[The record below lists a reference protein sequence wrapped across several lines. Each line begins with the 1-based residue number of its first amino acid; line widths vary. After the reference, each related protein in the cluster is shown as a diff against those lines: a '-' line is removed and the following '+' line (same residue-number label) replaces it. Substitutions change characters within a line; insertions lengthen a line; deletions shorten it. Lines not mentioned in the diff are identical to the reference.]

1 MILPFVISVL
11 AAMGQPVAGPVA
23 QTPTQRV
30 LVTRDLVARQV
41 LVTRLGEVVKYQGVN
56 GRSQSMPLTEVLAIL
71 PAASRPGSHTHVV
84 DPDAEPDGASRAVL
98 ALATGEKVPGVA
110 VWPEMSS
117 ESFGWRSEL
126 LGQFAVKLDEVLGW
140 HAEGTLMPS
149 STGGGD
155 VLRLANG
162 DTLSGFLATVSTGK
176 ISIEVDK
183 KTRTVDPAVVVA
195 ASLSTP
201 AKPGSG
207 PMVFLDDGTAL
218 LIDGLA
224 AGTGDAQSGAVLAA
238 TRRGQALSIRADS
251 VTAYAADAA
260 ALTSLAALPQPT
272 MSPTGGRSWTP
283 GIEVADA
290 TAPLGIS
297 DIVLPGPMEAT
308 WTLPGKAG
316 RIAAT
321 LELDPASRVWGDCL
335 VTVTLTPAKG
345 GGGAGGVKDLLKAR
359 LNEDSPTASFTA
371 ETAGGGTIRVRVEPG
386 ERGPVQDRVII
397 RRPMILLGQPSKLE
411 PKPDA
416 KPKPEE
422 KKPSAEP
429 STAG

>member
-1 MILPFVISVL
+1 MSFSLVIFAL
-11 AAMGQPVAGPVA
+11 AAVGQPVSGPVA
-23 QTPTQRV
+23 QTPAQRV
-30 LVTRDLVARQV
+30 LVTRDLAARQV
-41 LVTRLGEVVKYQGVN
+41 LVTRLGEVVKYQGPN
-56 GRSQSMPLTEVLAIL
+56 GRAQSMPLTEVLAIL
-71 PAASRPGSHTHVV
+71 PAPSQTGSRRAAS
-84 DPDAEPDGASRAVL
+84 DADAEPRAVL
-98 ALATGEKVPGVA
+98 ALATGEKVHGEA
-110 VWPEMSS
+110 VWPEMPS

-140 HAEGTLMPS
+140 HAEGVDMPLGS
-149 STGGGD
+149 AAGD

-162 DTLSGFLATVSTGK
+162 DVLSGFLATVSTGK

-183 KTRTVDPAVVVA
+183 KARTVDPSVVVA

-201 AKPGSG
+201 AKPGAG
-207 PMVFLDDGTAL
+207 PMVFLNDGTAL

-238 TRRGQALSIRADS
+238 TRRGQSLSIRADT
-251 VTAYAADAA
+251 VVAYAADAS
-260 ALTSLAALPQPT
+260 ALTSLSALSQPLMT
-272 MSPTGGRSWTP
+272 PTGGRNWTP
-283 GIEVADA
+283 GIEVVDP

-297 DIVLPGPMEAT
+297 DIVLPGPMEVT

-316 RIAAT
+316 RIAAS
-321 LELDPASRVWGDCL
+321 LELDPASRVWGDCV
-335 VTVTLTPAKG
+335 VTVTLTSGKG
-345 GGGAGGVKDLLKAR
+345 AAGSGGAGKDLLKAR
-359 LNEDSPTASFTA
+359 LNEDSPVASFLA
-371 ETAGGGTIRVRVEPG
+371 ETVGGGSIKIKVDPG

-397 RRPMILLGQPSKLE
+397 RRPMILLGLPAKPE
-411 PKPDA
+411 PKPDT